1 MSLIQINKQYC
12 SCPFNIYVCTG
23 KNEILGSG
31 AFGVVFKGDY
41 NNKAVAI
48 KTVNPINSA
57 EGNLK
62 TLYEEVKIMCHLGVN
77 EYIVSLVGASTV
89 GLKEGKLFALFEFCP
104 LGSLLNY
111 LRMIRRSDEL
121 IANLVED
128 DAHLASVSASN
139 DSIQN
144 GLGTSD
150 GSFSSRNLILW
161 SFQISKGMEY
171 LREKQVEK
179 QSNFT

>member
-1 MSLIQINKQYC
+1 
-12 SCPFNIYVCTG
+12 
-23 KNEILGSG
+23 
-31 AFGVVFKGDY
+31 VFKGEY

-48 KTVNPINSA
+48 KTINPNNST
-57 EGNLK
+57 EGNLM

-111 LRMIRRSDEL
+111 LRMIRRSDKL
-121 IANLVED
+121 IVNLVED
-128 DAHLASVSASN
+128 DAHLASVSN

-144 GLGTSD
+144 GLGTRD
-150 GSFSSRNLILW
+150 GSFSSRNLIVW

-171 LREKQVEK
+171 LREKQVGK
-179 QSNFT
+179 QYNFT